1 MPPPIVRT
9 IASPV
14 GKDFVARIRRRVRL
28 GPLCLEICSNDEHFS
43 GMRYFPESARLND
56 NTPIHYQV
64 SFCELSLD
72 GFWPL
77 QTLLEAQDPSY
88 RANRFAMGYYITDHF
103 GPPAYLVTQGTH
115 YWIFGTNFESILWP
129 YIVKLLLTLYS
140 MEHGML
146 HLKAAS
152 VAVEGEGT
160 LLVARGGG
168 GKTVLLAEL
177 CRAGAQFLSNT
188 HVLIDERAILA
199 VPTAMRVRNDARFAP
214 IIAARHLPAAIKTGE
229 YTADPLVDLGWQ
241 TGMDATPKNICL
253 VDYRGTG
260 NRIIREM
267 DRDVLFNYMEQFSL
281 ALNVYG
287 LKEDLLDHLDRDVME
302 FSVHMTGMKTK
313 LRALVDRCRAYY
325 VSCDATDPRNLETLC
340 KLLGPSNNGSAFDT
354 NVHAPDS
361 A

>member
-1 MPPPIVRT
+1 MSNSAVLT

-14 GKDFVARIRRRVRL
+14 GGTFFARTRGKVSL
-28 GPLCLEICSNDEHFS
+28 GPLRVEICSNDEHFV
-43 GMRYFPESARLND
+43 GMHYFPESACAND
-56 NTPIHYQV
+56 DAPAYYTV
-64 SFCELSLD
+64 RFCDLRID
-72 GFWPL
+72 APWPL
-77 QTLLEAQDPSY
+77 QKLSALQNATY

-103 GPPAYLVTQGTH
+103 GPPAYLIIQGKD

-129 YIVKLLLTLYS
+129 YVVKLLLTLYS

-152 VAVEGEGT
+152 VAVAGNGA

-177 CRAGAQFLSNT
+177 CRIGAQFLSNT
-188 HVLIDERAILA
+188 HVLVDEHSILA
-199 VPTAMRVRNDARFAP
+199 VPTAMRVRNDSLFAP
-214 IIAARHLPAAIKTGE
+214 IIAARHLPPAIKTGE

-241 TGMDATPKNICL
+241 TATDASPKIICL
-253 VDYRGTG
+253 VDYRGINT
-260 NRIIREM
+260 RVIREM

-287 LKEDLLDHLDRDVME
+287 LKEDVLDHLGKDVSE

-313 LRALVDRCRAYY
+313 LRALVNQCRTYY
-325 VSCDATDPRNLETLC
+325 LSCDATDPRNLQALYT
-340 KLLGPSNNGSAFDT
+340 LLGPKSSG
-354 NVHAPDS
+354 
-361 A
+361 